1 MATIDLNETN
11 IQDTISKDGTVII
24 DFWAPWCGPCRGF
37 APIFEKSSEAHP
49 DVVFGKVNTE
59 DEHGIPLYRHS
70 GALQPQDLETLLSQV
85 AALDMDEVRQKV
97 AEATGNAEES
107 E

>member
-1 MATIDLNETN
+1 M
-11 IQDTISKDGTVII
+11 
-24 DFWAPWCGPCRGF
+24 
-37 APIFEKSSEAHP
+37 
-49 DVVFGKVNTE
+49 VFR
-59 DEHGIPLYRHS
+59 DGIPLYRHS

-85 AALDMDEVRQKV
+85 AALEMDEVRQKV